1 MKIIFLSLITI
12 VFSIG
17 LMGGLSLSGNYDVQ
31 IAESGLVSNTL
42 IIVGDITF
50 VMEKD
55 GSERISIPFNRTCI
69 PNIFSIPGKKPRIVL
84 DLKDVSQCLGKS
96 KISTSGLLIQQVRT
110 HLDKKEGK
118 LRIVLDLNPSM
129 DYHVAPSYY
138 ETENVLCI
146 EVTRK

>member
-1 MKIIFLSLITI
+1 MKIIILSLISI

-17 LMGGLSLSGNYDVQ
+17 SMGGLSLSGNYDVQ

-42 IIVGDITF
+42 IIVGDIAF
-50 VMEKD
+50 VKEKD
-55 GSERISIPFNRTCI
+55 GSERVSIPFNRACM
-69 PNIFSIPGKKPRIVL
+69 PNIFSIPGKNPRIVL

-96 KISTSGLLIQQVRT
+96 KIHTNGLLIQQVRT
-110 HLDKKEGK
+110 HLDKKEGQ

-129 DYHVAPSYY
+129 DYQVAPSYY
-138 ETENVLCI
+138 EAENVFCI

>member
-1 MKIIFLSLITI
+1 MKIIFVSLISI
-12 VFSIG
+12 VFLIG
-17 LMGGLSLSGNYDVQ
+17 LMSGSSLSGNYDVQ
-31 IAESGLVSNTL
+31 IAESGLAANTL

-50 VMEKD
+50 VKGKD
-55 GSERISIPFNRTCI
+55 GSEKISIPFNRACM

-84 DLKDVSQCLGKS
+84 DLKDVSQYLGKS
-96 KISTSGLLIQQVRT
+96 NISTNGLLIEQVRT

-118 LRIVLDLNPSM
+118 LRIVFDLNPSM

-138 ETENVLCI
+138 EAENIFCI

>member
-1 MKIIFLSLITI
+1 MKIIFLSLSSIA
-12 VFSIG
+12 FLIG
-17 LMGGLSLSGNYDVQ
+17 LMSGSSLSGNYDVQ
-31 IAESGLVSNTL
+31 IAESGLVSSTL

-55 GSERISIPFNRTCI
+55 GSERISIPFNRTCM
-69 PNIFSIPGKKPRIVL
+69 PNIFSIPGKEPRIVL
-84 DLKDVSQCLGKS
+84 DLKNVSQCLGKS
-96 KISTSGLLIQQVRT
+96 KILTNGLLIQQVRT
-110 HLDKKEGK
+110 HLNKKEGK

-138 ETENVLCI
+138 EAENIFCI